1 MSRTPMKLIL
11 TQEVGDLGAP
21 GDVVD
26 VASGY
31 GRNYLIPRGFAMP
44 WTRGAEKQIELIK
57 RARSAREIRGAEDA
71 KLIADEL
78 EGLHVR
84 MRRRA
89 GGNGRLFGSVGPAD
103 IAAAVLE
110 AGGPVLDRRRIEV
123 RDPIKT
129 HRLAPGP
136 RPAASRGH
144 RLGRHRYRGQ
154 LGPRLPGQE
163 SSPAGPGG
171 QPGLSYPEASRA
183 SSGSI
188 SLTIDQTAATRAS
201 RSAASVFWR
210 SASSRS
216 MASATRRSAPPSIEH
231 TIES

>member
-11 TQEVGDLGAP
+11 TQEVGGLGAP

-31 GRNYLIPRGFAMP
+31 GRNYLIPRGFAML

-57 RARSAREIRGAEDA
+57 RARSAREIRGEQDA
-71 KLIADEL
+71 KVIAGEL
-78 EGLHVR
+78 EELHVR

-103 IAAAVLE
+103 IAEAVRE

-129 HRLAPGP
+129 IGSHQVRVRLHPEVTAWVDIDIV
-136 RPAASRGH
+136 AS
-144 RLGRHRYRGQ
+144 
-154 LGPRLPGQE
+154 
-163 SSPAGPGG
+163 
-171 QPGLSYPEASRA
+171 
-183 SSGSI
+183 
-188 SLTIDQTAATRAS
+188 
-201 RSAASVFWR
+201 
-210 SASSRS
+210 
-216 MASATRRSAPPSIEH
+216 
-231 TIES
+231 

>member
-57 RARSAREIRGAEDA
+57 RARSAREIRGAQDA
-71 KLIADEL
+71 KVIADGLGE
-78 EGLHVR
+78 LHVR

-103 IAAAVLE
+103 IAEAVRE

-129 HRLAPGP
+129 VGTHQVRVRL
-136 RPAASRGH
+136 H
-144 RLGRHRYRGQ
+144 
-154 LGPRLPGQE
+154 
-163 SSPAGPGG
+163 
-171 QPGLSYPEASRA
+171 PE
-183 SSGSI
+183 
-188 SLTIDQTAATRAS
+188 
-201 RSAASVFWR
+201 V
-210 SASSRS
+210 
-216 MASATRRSAPPSIEH
+216 SAPVDIE
-231 TIES
+231 ISAG

>member
-31 GRNYLIPRGFAMP
+31 GRNYLIPRGFAML

-71 KLIADEL
+71 KVIAGEL
-78 EGLHVR
+78 EELHVR

-103 IAAAVLE
+103 IAEAVRE

-129 HRLAPGP
+129 LGSHQVRVRLHPEVTAWVDIDIV
-136 RPAASRGH
+136 AS
-144 RLGRHRYRGQ
+144 
-154 LGPRLPGQE
+154 
-163 SSPAGPGG
+163 
-171 QPGLSYPEASRA
+171 
-183 SSGSI
+183 
-188 SLTIDQTAATRAS
+188 
-201 RSAASVFWR
+201 
-210 SASSRS
+210 
-216 MASATRRSAPPSIEH
+216 
-231 TIES
+231 